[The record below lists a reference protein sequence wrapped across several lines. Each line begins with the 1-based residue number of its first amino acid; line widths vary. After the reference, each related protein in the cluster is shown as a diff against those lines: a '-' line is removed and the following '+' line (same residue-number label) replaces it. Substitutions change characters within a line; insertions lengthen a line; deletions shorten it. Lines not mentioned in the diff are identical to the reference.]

1 MTVRTLLNSLDSA
14 ELTEW
19 MAFETLEAFGDTR
32 ADLRMGILASTVANY
47 GNRDLKQAAK
57 PIDFMPYV
65 KRAEEEE
72 KPVLLA
78 DKEKQSALI
87 MKLVFNRG

>member
-19 MAFETLEAFGDTR
+19 MAFESLEAFGDSR

-47 GNRDLKQAAK
+47 GGRELKQHAK
-57 PIDFMPYV
+57 PADFMPYLQRDEV
-65 KRAEEEE
+65 EE

-78 DKEKQSALI
+78 DKDKQSALI